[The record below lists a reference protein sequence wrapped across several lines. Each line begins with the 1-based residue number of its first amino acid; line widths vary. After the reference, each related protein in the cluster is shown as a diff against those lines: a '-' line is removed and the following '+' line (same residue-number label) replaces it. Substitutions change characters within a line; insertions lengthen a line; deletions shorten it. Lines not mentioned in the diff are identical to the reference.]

1 MLVSLIITLAG
12 ACLLIAAAFANS
24 LTAGLMATGA
34 VLAAAGL
41 LLPEG
46 KVKP

>member
-12 ACLLIAAAFANS
+12 ACLLVAAAFCHD
-24 LTAGLMATGA
+24 LTTGLVATGA

-41 LLPEG
+41 LLPER